1 MKFGMKDKKGNTSLH
16 CACKGLSF
24 GVARYIIRKVQNW
37 EDTLIVKNKEKM
49 DPFDLMMESV
59 NKIGDKAF
67 SYTREKL
74 EIAIIGERFGS
85 GENEVDGLARLKD
98 K

>member
-1 MKFGMKDKKGNTSLH
+1 
-16 CACKGLSF
+16 
-24 GVARYIIRKVQNW
+24 
-37 EDTLIVKNKEKM
+37 M

-67 SYTREKL
+67 SYTKEKL

-85 GENEVDGLARLKD
+85 GENEVDGLARLND